1 MGQSIALLLATSSPA
16 SVTHKLAL
24 VGFPAPGCDLAVPA
38 DANNAVTFFMALLF
52 LWRGCLGTILQG
64 VSPWSFFP
72 AFFSP
77 SPSAC
82 YT

>member
-52 LWRGCLGTILQG
+52 LW
-64 VSPWSFFP
+64 
-72 AFFSP
+72 
-77 SPSAC
+77 
-82 YT
+82 